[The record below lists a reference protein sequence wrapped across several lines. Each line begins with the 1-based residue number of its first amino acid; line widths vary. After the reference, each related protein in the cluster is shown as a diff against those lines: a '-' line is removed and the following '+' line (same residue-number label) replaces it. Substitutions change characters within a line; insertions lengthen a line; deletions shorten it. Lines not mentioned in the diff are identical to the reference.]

1 MNVLVPVVLS
11 ASLLV
16 AFVWPQ
22 GARVR
27 PEDLRRLTGTR
38 WTGTL
43 TYTDY
48 SSNKRV
54 SIPSNLIVTER
65 DGDATSWVFEYKYPK
80 EPKANG
86 KREVTLGR
94 DGATLDGEAVVE
106 RSSLEGGLL
115 RIVTEKRGTD
125 DDRAALFRYTYL
137 VGASSF
143 SVRKEVR
150 RDGAE
155 QFFERNVYSW
165 SR

>member
-1 MNVLVPVVLS
+1 MNVILTAVLS
-11 ASLLV
+11 ASLL
-16 AFVWPQ
+16 AALALPQ
-22 GARVR
+22 TARLL
-27 PEDLRRLTGTR
+27 PEDLRRLTGAR

-48 SSNKRV
+48 SSKRRV
-54 SIPSNLIVTER
+54 SIPSNLVVTER
-65 DGDATSWVFEYKYPK
+65 DGDATAWVFEYEYPK

-86 KREVTLGR
+86 KREVTLGPN
-94 DGATLDGEAVVE
+94 GATFDGETVVE
-106 RSSLEGGLL
+106 RSSLEDGLL
-115 RIVTEKRGTD
+115 RVVTEKRGTD
-125 DDRAALFRYTYL
+125 DDRAALFRFTYL

-150 RDGAE
+150 HDGAE

>member
-1 MNVLVPVVLS
+1 MNVLLTAVLS
-11 ASLLV
+11 ASLL
-16 AFVWPQ
+16 AALAWPQ
-22 GARVR
+22 TATVR
-27 PEDLRRLTGTR
+27 PEDLRRLTGAR

-48 SSNKRV
+48 SSNRRV

-65 DGDATSWVFEYKYPK
+65 DGDAASWVFEYEYPK

-86 KREVTLGR
+86 RRALTLGR
-94 DGATLDGEAVVE
+94 DGATFDGETVVE
-106 RSSLEGGLL
+106 RTSLEGGLL
-115 RIVTEKRGTD
+115 RVVTEKRGTD

-137 VGASSF
+137 IGASSF

>member
-1 MNVLVPVVLS
+1 MNVLLTAVLS

-22 GARVR
+22 TAKVR
-27 PEDLRRLTGTR
+27 PEDLRRLTGAR
-38 WTGTL
+38 WAGTL

-54 SIPSNLIVTER
+54 SIPSNLSVTEQ
-65 DGDATSWVFEYKYPK
+65 DGDATSWVFEYEYPK

-86 KREVTLGR
+86 RRVVTLAG
-94 DGATLDGEAVVE
+94 DGATLDGETVVE
-106 RSSLEGGLL
+106 RSSVDGGLL
-115 RIVTEKRGTD
+115 RVVTEKRGTD
-125 DDRAALFRYTYL
+125 DERAALFRYTYL
-137 VGASSF
+137 IGASSF
-143 SVRKEVR
+143 SIRKEVR
-150 RDGAE
+150 LDGAE

>member
-1 MNVLVPVVLS
+1 MNALFSVVLS
-11 ASLLV
+11 ASLLA

-22 GARVR
+22 GARLR
-27 PEDLRRLTGTR
+27 PEDLRRLTGAR

-54 SIPSNLIVTER
+54 SIPSNLTVTER
-65 DGDATSWVFEYKYPK
+65 DGDAAAWVFEYEYPK

-86 KREVTLGR
+86 RREVTLGG

-106 RSSLEGGLL
+106 RASLEGGLL
-115 RIVTEKRGTD
+115 RVVTEKRGTD

-137 VGASSF
+137 IGASSF
-143 SVRKEVR
+143 TVRKEVR